1 MKQVAF
7 GNMNT
12 IYTNDG
18 LVLPQRLDLRDGNEK
33 VSVILNNLVN
43 KWMLYLKDKSKFF
56 EIYLKQWDDYSKI
69 LIIYLEDVINS
80 LRYNETIT
88 LWGSLGRVKRLEDGN
103 EKYIKIIK
111 KNFPKDF
118 KLKNIKIVIDCAN
131 GAGYKAAPKL
141 LKSLGA
147 KVFTIGVKPNGFNIN
162 NKCGSTYPYKI
173 QSAVRKFR
181 ADVGIAFDGDADRII
196 MGAD

>member
-88 LWGSLGRVKRLEDGN
+88 L
-103 EKYIKIIK
+103 
-111 KNFPKDF
+111 
-118 KLKNIKIVIDCAN
+118 
-131 GAGYKAAPKL
+131 
-141 LKSLGA
+141 
-147 KVFTIGVKPNGFNIN
+147 
-162 NKCGSTYPYKI
+162 
-173 QSAVRKFR
+173 
-181 ADVGIAFDGDADRII
+181 
-196 MGAD
+196 

>member
-18 LVLPQRLDLRDGNEK
+18 LVLFQRLDLRDGNEK

-88 LWGSLGRVKRLEDGN
+88 LWGSLGRVKRLYLNDINDLIDMYTYWKLHNIN
-103 EKYIKIIK
+103 EEI
-111 KNFPKDF
+111 
-118 KLKNIKIVIDCAN
+118 
-131 GAGYKAAPKL
+131 KL
-141 LKSLGA
+141 LQKQFSS
-147 KVFTIGVKPNGFNIN
+147 I
-162 NKCGSTYPYKI
+162 
-173 QSAVRKFR
+173 
-181 ADVGIAFDGDADRII
+181 
-196 MGAD
+196 

>member
-88 LWGSLGRVKRLEDGN
+88 LWGSLGRVKRLYLNDINDLIGMYTYWKLHNIN
-103 EKYIKIIK
+103 EEI
-111 KNFPKDF
+111 
-118 KLKNIKIVIDCAN
+118 
-131 GAGYKAAPKL
+131 KL
-141 LKSLGA
+141 LQKQFSS
-147 KVFTIGVKPNGFNIN
+147 I
-162 NKCGSTYPYKI
+162 
-173 QSAVRKFR
+173 
-181 ADVGIAFDGDADRII
+181 
-196 MGAD
+196 

>member
-88 LWGSLGRVKRLEDGN
+88 LWGSLGRVKRLYLNDINDLIDMYTYWKLHNIN
-103 EKYIKIIK
+103 EEI
-111 KNFPKDF
+111 
-118 KLKNIKIVIDCAN
+118 
-131 GAGYKAAPKL
+131 KL
-141 LKSLGA
+141 LQKQFSS
-147 KVFTIGVKPNGFNIN
+147 I
-162 NKCGSTYPYKI
+162 
-173 QSAVRKFR
+173 
-181 ADVGIAFDGDADRII
+181 
-196 MGAD
+196 

>member
-1 MKQVAF
+1 MKQVAL

-88 LWGSLGRVKRLEDGN
+88 LWGSLGRVKRLYLNDINDLIDMYTYWKLHNIN
-103 EKYIKIIK
+103 EEI
-111 KNFPKDF
+111 
-118 KLKNIKIVIDCAN
+118 
-131 GAGYKAAPKL
+131 KL
-141 LKSLGA
+141 LQKQFSS
-147 KVFTIGVKPNGFNIN
+147 I
-162 NKCGSTYPYKI
+162 
-173 QSAVRKFR
+173 
-181 ADVGIAFDGDADRII
+181 
-196 MGAD
+196 

>member
-88 LWGSLGRVKRLEDGN
+88 LWGSLGRVNRLYLNDINDLIDMYTYWKLHNIN
-103 EKYIKIIK
+103 EEI
-111 KNFPKDF
+111 
-118 KLKNIKIVIDCAN
+118 
-131 GAGYKAAPKL
+131 KL
-141 LKSLGA
+141 LQKQFSS
-147 KVFTIGVKPNGFNIN
+147 I
-162 NKCGSTYPYKI
+162 
-173 QSAVRKFR
+173 
-181 ADVGIAFDGDADRII
+181 
-196 MGAD
+196 

>member
-1 MKQVAF
+1 MKQGAF

-88 LWGSLGRVKRLEDGN
+88 LWGSLGRVKRLYLNDINDLIDMYTYWKLHNIN
-103 EKYIKIIK
+103 EEI
-111 KNFPKDF
+111 
-118 KLKNIKIVIDCAN
+118 
-131 GAGYKAAPKL
+131 KL
-141 LKSLGA
+141 LQKQFSS
-147 KVFTIGVKPNGFNIN
+147 I
-162 NKCGSTYPYKI
+162 
-173 QSAVRKFR
+173 
-181 ADVGIAFDGDADRII
+181 
-196 MGAD
+196 